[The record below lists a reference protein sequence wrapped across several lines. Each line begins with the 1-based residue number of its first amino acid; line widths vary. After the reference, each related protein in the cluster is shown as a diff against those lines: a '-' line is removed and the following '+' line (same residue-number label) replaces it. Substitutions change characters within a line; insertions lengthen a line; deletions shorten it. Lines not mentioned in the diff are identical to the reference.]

1 MCDDKNLHFPEGQS
15 VKTQPVTMAFDS
27 KYLLS
32 NVNFEMLQRKYCFYY
47 VNGDTT
53 NIEEAI

>member
-1 MCDDKNLHFPEGQS
+1 MHFPEGES
-15 VKTQPVTMAFDS
+15 VKTQPVTMAFNS

-47 VNGDTT
+47 VNGDL
-53 NIEEAI
+53 AIFKEDIKMQLS